1 MIEAM
6 VKSGGPEQPEREER
20 AVHLPVL
27 PTEVLQAL
35 VGGDP
40 ASLEGWMVDGTLG
53 MGGHAS
59 LMLQACPALRLLG
72 VDQDEQALALAGE
85 RLAEFGDRVRLRKGH
100 LAGLSRTLR
109 KERIGRPVAAL
120 FDLGV
125 SSMQIDRPE
134 RGFSFLDDGPL
145 DMRMD
150 LSRERTA
157 ADIVNEWDESDLA
170 DLFYYEGDESR
181 SRKVAAAI
189 VAARRRVPFQRTGAL
204 ADLIAQALGH
214 GGGRLHPATKCF
226 QALRRAVNEE
236 GDELLGGLAA
246 AEHWLADG
254 GRLAVIS
261 FHSGEDREV
270 KRFFKDGVRGERWD
284 LLTKKPISAGQDER
298 RRNRRS
304 RSARLRVAV
313 RKRLEL
319 DEASSTPARG
329 TRGKR

>member
-1 MIEAM
+1 MLEAM
-6 VKSGGPEQPEREER
+6 VHSGGPERPERDER
-20 AVHLPVL
+20 PAHVPVL
-27 PTEVLQAL
+27 PTEVLAGL

-40 ASLEGWMVDGTLG
+40 ARLEGWIVDGTLG
-53 MGGHAS
+53 LGGHTA
-59 LMLQACPALRLLG
+59 LVLEACPNVRVLG
-72 VDQDEQALALAGE
+72 VDRDDDALAMARE
-85 RLAEFGDRVRLRKGH
+85 RLAPFADRVRLRKGH
-100 LAGLSRTLR
+100 LAGLARTIR
-109 KERIGRPVAAL
+109 KERIGRPVGAL

-125 SSMQIDRPE
+125 SSMQLDRPE

-150 LSRERTA
+150 RSIERTA

-170 DLFYYEGDESR
+170 DLFYYEGDETR

-189 VAARRRVPFQRTGAL
+189 VAARRRVPFQRTAAL
-204 ADLIAQALGH
+204 ADLIANTLG
-214 GGGRLHPATKCF
+214 GGGRVHPATKCF

-236 GDELLGGLAA
+236 GEELLRGLDA

-270 KRFFKDGVRGERWD
+270 KRFLQQGVRGGRWD
-284 LLTKKPISAGQDER
+284 VLTKKPISAGEDER

-313 RKRLEL
+313 RKRPDL
-319 DEASSTPARG
+319 DHASPSSRG
-329 TRGKR
+329 TEESR